1 MTTSFAPV
9 PSLTDTNNRESGW
22 HGAAELHIKPR
33 RRAGGR
39 IKQRGWSVQNSAV
52 GGVHGSRCRP
62 AHEWHEASTS
72 QDSLATGFPGSGRWR
87 RIRGRRCGPNF
98 ISCRWL
104 GSCAPLTISSLSLMA
119 QKIDF
124 FSRAIDGKTP
134 LPSDQA
140 WSRASKKVG
149 PSVSI
154 DQEPEKCESDCAE
167 NGPFPH
173 THTNEVAC
181 V

>member
-1 MTTSFAPV
+1 MDNLLIPRSRDGRRETPPPGLACELILTKQDSVRTPLQSVTWTDPTRAERLRAVTTSFAPV

-62 AHEWHEASTS
+62 AHEWQEASTS

-87 RIRGRRCGPNF
+87 RIRGRRCGTNF

-104 GSCAPLTISSLSLMA
+104 GSCAPLTISSLYTYSC
-119 QKIDF
+119 IT
-124 FSRAIDGKTP
+124 IY
-134 LPSDQA
+134 
-140 WSRASKKVG
+140 
-149 PSVSI
+149 
-154 DQEPEKCESDCAE
+154 
-167 NGPFPH
+167 
-173 THTNEVAC
+173 
-181 V
+181 

>member
-104 GSCAPLTISSLSLMA
+104 GSCAPLTISNLSLMGHTIA
-119 QKIDF
+119 LIA
-124 FSRAIDGKTP
+124 STHCAVGRVNAISWSAGTSGYSTHRRA
-134 LPSDQA
+134 
-140 WSRASKKVG
+140 
-149 PSVSI
+149 
-154 DQEPEKCESDCAE
+154 
-167 NGPFPH
+167 
-173 THTNEVAC
+173 TNSLIRLG
-181 V
+181 